1 MTLFLLYVAAFI
13 ALAFFDA
20 RRAKSTEGFFL
31 NHRQSGTTE
40 VSFSILASCVGG
52 SATVG
57 LCGLAFT
64 AGFPAI
70 WWLLSGAIGLLIL
83 TVFLSQKIRHSGA
96 LTMPE
101 LLREKFGLTAYRAIT
116 FVILIAWTAIL
127 AAQLLAMGK
136 IIAALTDM
144 PDTVALVIGMVFI
157 TVYTAIGG
165 QASVMK
171 SDVIQ
176 CLLMLGG
183 LVLVA
188 GLTVTANPTP
198 LATLSFELVNDAF
211 PLSQWAYFMC
221 FIGGSYV
228 VCPMLFSRMM
238 SAKSATVARRAGFL
252 GALGIFLTALL
263 IVMIGVEAR
272 AFLPA
277 DTTPDNVLTALVQT
291 FSPTT
296 QVVFLLAM
304 LSTILSSADS
314 CLVTAA
320 TVASRDFLG
329 AKSLIV
335 TRTAVFFFGFAA
347 LILGTT
353 GHSILGLLLMANAV
367 YVCAVVPPAF
377 VALTT
382 TRPLHHSRL
391 LATIIGAACLAILG
405 EMTENTTWSYLAL
418 VCSMIG
424 SLMSIQRPK
433 THFETA

>member
-1 MTLFLLYVAAFI
+1 MTLFLLYVVAFI
-13 ALAFFDA
+13 ALALFNS
-20 RRAKSTEGFFL
+20 RRAQSTEGFFL

-40 VSFSILASCVGG
+40 VSFSIIASCVGG

-64 AGFPAI
+64 AGLPAI
-70 WWLLSGAIGLLIL
+70 WWLLSGAIGVLIL
-83 TVFLSQKIRHSGA
+83 TIFLSQRIRHSSA

-101 LLREKFGLTAYRAIT
+101 LLRERFGLTAYLAIT

-136 IIAALTDM
+136 IIAALTDL
-144 PDTVALVIGMVFI
+144 PDTVALVAGMGFI
-157 TVYTAIGG
+157 TLYTAIGG

-176 CLLMLGG
+176 CLMMLGG
-183 LVLVA
+183 LTLVTI
-188 GLTVTANPTP
+188 LTVSTNATP
-198 LATLSFELVNDAF
+198 LKTLSIEFVNDAL

-238 SAKSATVARRAGFL
+238 SAKSAAVARRAGFL
-252 GALGIFLTALL
+252 GALGILLTALL
-263 IVMIGVEAR
+263 IIVIGVEAR
-272 AFLPA
+272 AFLPS
-277 DTTPDNVLTALVQT
+277 DTPPDNVLTALIQT
-291 FSPTT
+291 LSPTT

-304 LSTILSSADS
+304 LSAILSSADS

-320 TVASRDFLG
+320 TIASRDFFG
-329 AKSLIV
+329 ANSLRF
-335 TRTAVFFFGFAA
+335 TRYAVLFFGIAA
-347 LILGTT
+347 LILGTA
-353 GHSILGLLLMANAV
+353 GHSILELLLMANTV

-382 TRPLHHSRL
+382 SWPLRSASL
-391 LATIIGAACLAILG
+391 FGTIFGATCLSIVG
-405 EMTENTTWSYLAL
+405 EITENTTWNYLAL
-418 VCSMIG
+418 IWSIIG
-424 SLMSIQRPK
+424 SLLSVQRSSTYPV
-433 THFETA
+433 